1 MILAI
6 DAGTTGITCLVV
18 DDELRT
24 LGRGYREIRQFFPQ
38 PGWVEHDPEDI
49 WQSTLA
55 AAEEALAH
63 ARLAATDL
71 TGIGIANQRETTL
84 VWNRGTGAPLQ
95 RAIVWQDRRTA
106 ERCRQLPA
114 DIVRERTGLV
124 PDPYFSATKLEW
136 ILSRSSVE
144 QEALAFGTVDS
155 WLVWKLTGGT
165 AHVTDATNA
174 SRTML
179 VDLQT
184 LDWDDDLLDLFGVDR
199 VVLPRIISSSERVVD
214 AALLGATVPIAGIVG
229 DQQAALFGHGCFAP
243 GEAKSTYGTGSF
255 VLVNV
260 GTDGG
265 PPPPGL
271 LKTAAATAA
280 GASHQYAVEGAVL
293 SAGAAVEWL
302 RDGLELVES
311 AFETERI
318 AREAGSSGG
327 AYFVPALTGLG
338 SPHWDPDARGL
349 IAGLT
354 RGTTRAQ
361 LVRAALE
368 AVALQIADVVEALS
382 SPVDILRADG
392 GASSNAFLMQLQAD
406 LLGCPVEV
414 SAERETTALGA
425 AALAGLAL
433 GVWPDTASLAK
444 RFRRGTR
451 YEPAGERDGI
461 DELRAGWRLALRR
474 ALLR

>member
-6 DAGTTGITCLVV
+6 DAGTTGVTCLVV

-55 AAEEALAH
+55 AAEEALTD

-71 TGIGIANQRETTL
+71 AGIGIANQRETTL
-84 VWNRGTGAPLQ
+84 VWNRGTGTPLQ

-114 DIVRERTGLV
+114 DLVRERTGLV
-124 PDPYFSATKLEW
+124 ADPYFSATKLEW

-165 AHVTDATNA
+165 AHVTDPTNA

-199 VVLPRIISSSERVVD
+199 VVLPRIVSSSERVVD
-214 AALLGATVPIAGIVG
+214 AALLGATVPIAGIAG
-229 DQQAALFGHGCFAP
+229 DQQSALFGHGCFAP
-243 GEAKSTYGTGSF
+243 GEAKATYGTGSF

-260 GTDGG
+260 GTDESRA
-265 PPPPGL
+265 PLGL

-280 GASHQYAVEGAVL
+280 GAPPQYAVEGAVL
-293 SAGAAVEWL
+293 TAGAAVEWL

-311 AFETERI
+311 ASDTERI
-318 AREAGSSGG
+318 ALEAGSTAG

-349 IAGLT
+349 ITGLT

-368 AVALQIADVVEALS
+368 AVALQVADVVEALS
-382 SPVDILRADG
+382 SPVGILRADG
-392 GASSNAFLMQLQAD
+392 GGSSNAFLMQLQAD

-433 GVWPDTASLAK
+433 GVWPDTASVAK
-444 RFRRGTR
+444 LFRRGTR
-451 YEPAGERDGI
+451 YEPAGERDAI

>member
-6 DAGTTGITCLVV
+6 DAGTTGVTCLVV

-24 LGRGYREIRQFFPQ
+24 FGRGYREIRQFFPQ

-55 AAEEALAH
+55 AAEEALTD

-71 TGIGIANQRETTL
+71 AGIGIANQRETTL

-199 VVLPRIISSSERVVD
+199 VVLPRIVSSSERVVD
-214 AALLGATVPIAGIVG
+214 AALLGATVPIAGIAG
-229 DQQAALFGHGCFAP
+229 DQQSALFGQGCFAP
-243 GEAKSTYGTGSF
+243 GEAKATYGTGSF

-260 GTDGG
+260 GTDESGA
-265 PPPPGL
+265 PPGL

-280 GASHQYAVEGAVL
+280 GELRQYAVEGAVL
-293 SAGAAVEWL
+293 TAGAAVEWL

-311 AFETERI
+311 ASDTERI
-318 AREAGSSGG
+318 ALEAGSTDG

-349 IAGLT
+349 ITGLT
-354 RGTTRAQ
+354 RGTTRGQ

-368 AVALQIADVVEALS
+368 AVALQVADVVEALS
-382 SPVDILRADG
+382 SPVGILRADG
-392 GASSNAFLMQLQAD
+392 GGSSNAFLMQLQAD

-433 GVWPDTASLAK
+433 GVWPDTASLAE

-451 YEPAGERDGI
+451 YEPAGERDAI

>member
-6 DAGTTGITCLVV
+6 DAGTTGVTCLVV

-55 AAEEALAH
+55 AAEDALTD

-71 TGIGIANQRETTL
+71 AGIGIANQRETTL
-84 VWNRGTGAPLQ
+84 VWNRGTGTPLQ

-114 DIVRERTGLV
+114 DLVRERTGLV

-136 ILSRSSVE
+136 ILRRSSVE

-199 VVLPRIISSSERVVD
+199 VVLPRIVSSSERVVD
-214 AALLGATVPIAGIVG
+214 AALLGATVPIAGIAG
-229 DQQAALFGHGCFAP
+229 DQQSALFGQGCFAP
-243 GEAKSTYGTGSF
+243 GEAKATYGTGSF

-260 GTDGG
+260 GTDESGA
-265 PPPPGL
+265 PPGL

-280 GASHQYAVEGAVL
+280 GESRQYAVEGAVL
-293 SAGAAVEWL
+293 TAGAAVEWL

-311 AFETERI
+311 ASETERI
-318 AREAGSSGG
+318 ALEAGSSDGV
-327 AYFVPALTGLG
+327 YFVPALSGLG

-349 IAGLT
+349 ITGLT
-354 RGTTRAQ
+354 RGTTR
-361 LVRAALE
+361 V
-368 AVALQIADVVEALS
+368 
-382 SPVDILRADG
+382 
-392 GASSNAFLMQLQAD
+392 
-406 LLGCPVEV
+406 
-414 SAERETTALGA
+414 
-425 AALAGLAL
+425 
-433 GVWPDTASLAK
+433 
-444 RFRRGTR
+444 
-451 YEPAGERDGI
+451 
-461 DELRAGWRLALRR
+461 
-474 ALLR
+474 

>member
-6 DAGTTGITCLVV
+6 DAGTTGVTCLVV

-55 AAEEALAH
+55 AAEDALTD

-71 TGIGIANQRETTL
+71 AGIGIANQRETTL
-84 VWNRGTGAPLQ
+84 VWNRGTGTPLQ

-114 DIVRERTGLV
+114 DLVRERTGLV

-136 ILSRSSVE
+136 ILRRSSVE

-199 VVLPRIISSSERVVD
+199 VVLPRIVSSSERVVD
-214 AALLGATVPIAGIVG
+214 AALLGATVPIAGIAG
-229 DQQAALFGHGCFAP
+229 DQQSALFGQGCFAP
-243 GEAKSTYGTGSF
+243 GEAKATYGTGSF

-260 GTDGG
+260 GTDESGA
-265 PPPPGL
+265 PPGL

-280 GASHQYAVEGAVL
+280 GESRQYAVEGAVL
-293 SAGAAVEWL
+293 TAGAAVEWL

-311 AFETERI
+311 ASETERI
-318 AREAGSSGG
+318 ALEAGSSDGV
-327 AYFVPALTGLG
+327 YFVPALSGLG

-349 IAGLT
+349 ITGLT
-354 RGTTRAQ
+354 RGTTRVQ

-368 AVALQIADVVEALS
+368 AVALQVADVLDALP
-382 SPVDILRADG
+382 SPVGVLRADG
-392 GASSNAFLMQLQAD
+392 GATSNTFLMQLQAD
-406 LLGCPVEV
+406 LVDCPVEV
-414 SAERETTALGA
+414 SAEPETTALGA

-433 GVWPDTASLAK
+433 GAWPDAASVAK
-444 RFRRGTR
+444 HFRRGRR
-451 YEPAGERDGI
+451 YEPGRDRDGV
-461 DELRAGWRLALRR
+461 DELRAGWRLAVRR
-474 ALLR
+474 TLLR

>member
-6 DAGTTGITCLVV
+6 DAGTTGVTCLVV

-55 AAEEALAH
+55 AAGEALTH

-71 TGIGIANQRETTL
+71 AGIGIANQRETTL
-84 VWNRGTGAPLQ
+84 VWERGTGTPLQ

-114 DIVRERTGLV
+114 HLVRERTGLV

-136 ILSRSSVE
+136 ILNRSSVE

-179 VDLQT
+179 VNLQT

-199 VVLPRIISSSERVVD
+199 VVLPRIVPSSERVVD
-214 AALLGATVPIAGIVG
+214 AELLGATVPIAGIAG
-229 DQQAALFGHGCFAP
+229 DQQSSLFGHGCFAP
-243 GEAKSTYGTGSF
+243 GEAKATYGTGSF

-260 GTDGG
+260 GADGG
-265 PPPPGL
+265 RAPPGL
-271 LKTAAATAA
+271 LKTAAATAE

-293 SAGAAVEWL
+293 TAGAAVEWL
-302 RDGLELVES
+302 RDGLDLVES
-311 AFETERI
+311 ASETERI
-318 AREAGSSGG
+318 ALEAGSSDGV
-327 AYFVPALTGLG
+327 YFVPALTGLG

-368 AVALQIADVVEALS
+368 AVALQVADVLEALS
-382 SPVDILRADG
+382 SPVGVLRADG

-414 SAERETTALGA
+414 SAERETTALGV

-451 YEPAGERDGI
+451 YEPAGERNGI

-474 ALLR
+474 ALLH

>member
-6 DAGTTGITCLVV
+6 DAGTTGVTCLVV

-24 LGRGYREIRQFFPQ
+24 LGRGYREIRQFYPQ
-38 PGWVEHDPEDI
+38 PGWVEHDPDDI
-49 WQSTLA
+49 WQSVLG
-55 AAEEALAH
+55 AAEAALTQ
-63 ARLAATDL
+63 ARLAASDL
-71 TGIGIANQRETTL
+71 AGIGIANQRETTL
-84 VWNRGTGAPLQ
+84 VWERDSGTPVQ

-114 DIVRERTGLV
+114 DLVRERTGLV
-124 PDPYFSATKLEW
+124 ADPYFSATKLEW
-136 ILSRSSVE
+136 ILSRTELE

-155 WLVWKLTGGT
+155 WLVWKLTGGR

-184 LDWDDDLLDLFGVDR
+184 LDWDDELLDLFGVER
-199 VVLPRIISSSERVVD
+199 VVLPRIVSSSERVVD
-214 AALLGATVPIAGIVG
+214 AELLGATVPISGIAG
-229 DQQAALFGHGCFAP
+229 DQQSALFGHGCFAP
-243 GEAKSTYGTGSF
+243 GEAKATYGTGSF

-260 GTDGG
+260 GADGK
-265 PPPPGL
+265 PAPHGL
-271 LKTAAATAA
+271 LKTAAPTAG
-280 GASHQYAVEGAVL
+280 GAPHQYAVEGAIL
-293 SAGAAVEWL
+293 TAGAAVQWL

-311 AFETERI
+311 AAETERM
-318 AREAGSSGG
+318 ALEAGSSDGV
-327 AYFVPALTGLG
+327 YFVPALTGLG

-349 IAGLT
+349 VAGLT
-354 RGTTRAQ
+354 RGTRRPQ

-368 AVALQIADVVEALS
+368 GIALQVADVLEALP
-382 SPVDILRADG
+382 SPVGVLRADG

-414 SAERETTALGA
+414 SAEPETTALGA

-433 GVWPDTASLAK
+433 GVWPDTASVAQH
-444 RFRRGTR
+444 FHRGTR
-451 YEPAGERDGI
+451 YEPTDEREGI

-474 ALLR
+474 TLLR